1 MSNQVFLVRV
11 FDHHLDWDDDD
22 LRGVFSS
29 RELAMAYAAKIDRIS
44 GFYTEIDTL
53 TIDALNEFQPRPVY
67 RCDAVY
73 TQNTEGS
80 PRFTDSM
87 WYSLP
92 KDPII
97 TFKPTVHYTHIE
109 PFSSHEYLT
118 PDYVSAQS
126 YQSADEARKILKQ
139 TIAKLKEQQSSGM
152 TPFEIE
158 TYWRQS

>member
-44 GFYTEIDTL
+44 GFHTEIDTL
-53 TIDALNEFQPRPVY
+53 TIDALNEFQPLPVY
-67 RCDAVY
+67 RCDAFY
-73 TQNTEGS
+73 TQNTGGS
-80 PRFTDSM
+80 PNFTDSM

-92 KDPII
+92 KDPLI
-97 TFKPTVHYTHIE
+97 TSKPTVNYTHTKS
-109 PFSSHEYLT
+109 FRLNEYLT
-118 PDYVSAQS
+118 LDYVSAES
-126 YQSADEARKILKQ
+126 YQSADEARKIVEQ

-158 TYWRQS
+158 IYWR